1 MRASETSLL
10 KHNGRLY
17 GSMARDDI
25 GLLSA
30 ERRFRGY
37 NPRLGFVS
45 VSERFCLR

>member
-10 KHNGRLY
+10 KRNGRLY

-25 GLLSA
+25 LSA